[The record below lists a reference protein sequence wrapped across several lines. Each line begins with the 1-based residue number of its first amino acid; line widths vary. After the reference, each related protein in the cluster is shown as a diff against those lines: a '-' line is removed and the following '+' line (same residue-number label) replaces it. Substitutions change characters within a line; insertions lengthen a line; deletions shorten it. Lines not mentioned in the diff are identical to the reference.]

1 MLRDDV
7 SHNSTNA
14 SPAAGSR
21 ADTSSSAR
29 DLLHRLDEVVRGQS
43 IREVADRLQMCGETV
58 RRMLRGEGRPSTEFL
73 QAVCETYNVSA
84 HWLLFGTGPKFADEV
99 EGTRPRTFMRVAAEL
114 RARADEIAVMITE
127 LELQLARDRGCL
139 PTQLKVV
146 GRLSAEGFE
155 FNLPQ
160 RRQRPRSKR
169 PSA

>member
-1 MLRDDV
+1 MLREDLG
-7 SHNSTNA
+7 HNSTSP
-14 SPAAGSR
+14 SPAAGAR
-21 ADTSSSAR
+21 AGPSSSAR
-29 DLLHRLDEVVRGQS
+29 GLLHRLDEVVGGQS
-43 IREVADRLQMCGETV
+43 IREIADCLQMCPETA
-58 RRMLRGEGRPSTEFL
+58 RRMLRGEGRPSEEFL
-73 QAVCETYNVSA
+73 RAVCAKFNVSA

-127 LELQLARDRGCL
+127 LELQLARDRASL
-139 PTQLKVV
+139 PTELKID